1 MEIKTLNLKLKTI
14 EKDTPDTVLLTFE
27 LNEKLE
33 FSPGQF
39 MMIEGVVG
47 EGEERKSIKRAYS
60 IASSPTDKGVLQFL
74 IKQEG
79 EKGLSH
85 KLVNSKE
92 GDEYGFTGPFGKF
105 AFEDISVK
113 NVILLAAGSGLAP
126 MRSIARYITSTNLP
140 AEVQLFY
147 SVRKPINIARKQE
160 LEELKEKYPN
170 FEFIVT
176 VTRPDDT
183 VWHGEIGRINSSLI
197 KKYAK
202 SIDDSLFFICGT
214 PGMVRDMVNLLQNE
228 LGVPSENIN
237 MEQW

>member
-1 MEIKTLNLKLKTI
+1 MEIKTLNLTLKTI
-14 EKDTPDTVLLTFE
+14 EKDTPDTALLTFE
-27 LNEKLE
+27 LTEELE
-33 FSPGQF
+33 FTPGQF
-39 MMIEGVVG
+39 MMIEGIIG

-60 IASSPTDKGVLQFL
+60 IASAPTDKGILQF
-74 IKQEG
+74 IVKQEG

-85 KLVNSKE
+85 KLVNSKP
-92 GDEYGFTGPFGKF
+92 GDGYEFTGPFGKF
-105 AFEDISVK
+105 VFEDISVK

-160 LEELKEKYPN
+160 LEKLKEEYPN
-170 FEFIVT
+170 FEFVVT

-183 VWHGEIGRINSSLI
+183 VWHGEIGRINSSMI

-228 LGVPSENIN
+228 LGVSQDNIN

>member
-27 LNEKLE
+27 LNEELE
-33 FSPGQF
+33 FTPGQF
-39 MMIEGVVG
+39 MMIEGVI
-47 EGEERKSIKRAYS
+47 GEERKSIKRAYS
-60 IASSPTDKGVLQFL
+60 IASSPTDKGILQFL

-85 KLVNSKE
+85 KLVNSNP
-92 GDEYGFTGPFGKF
+92 GDDYEFTGPFGKF
-105 AFEDISVK
+105 TFNNISVK

-176 VTRPDDT
+176 VTRPDDVIWT
-183 VWHGEIGRINSSLI
+183 GEIGRINSSLI

-202 SIDDSLFFICGT
+202 SIDDSLFYQVLTFLCF
-214 PGMVRDMVNLLQNE
+214 
-228 LGVPSENIN
+228 
-237 MEQW
+237 